1 MKFQEKDPYKAR
13 IVKVVPTPNNGS
25 SELIYLRHTD
35 QQEPWFI
42 FQKTKYYWDPN
53 RKSFRGL
60 QFPIDHSVKHYCEWK
75 GYLDQKEVEAAEEKY
90 GKNKYNVDDLHQL
103 FFAIVFFYRR

>member
-1 MKFQEKDPYKAR
+1 MKFQEKNPYKAR

-25 SELIYLRHTD
+25 SELILLHQSN

-53 RKSFRGL
+53 VKSFRGL

-90 GKNKYNVDDLHQL
+90 GKNKYSVNVSSIVPCE
-103 FFAIVFFYRR
+103 AIFYI